1 MVDERGRQTR
11 RWGARLMWLSV
22 LLVVVA
28 LVGVPPTAGL
38 SLLVVAPAVVLFPA
52 GWQMWAVRHDGGA

>member
-1 MVDERGRQTR
+1 MDEQGRR
-11 RWGARLMWLSV
+11 MGRWGARLMWLSV

-28 LVGVPPTAGL
+28 VVGTPSTAGL

-52 GWQMWAVRHDGGA
+52 GWQMWAVRYGGSA